1 MSIIQP
7 TYSTIQKLLANRR
20 FNIDEYQRE
29 YKWEQKHLEE
39 LITDLTTRFNDSY
52 KTGDETS
59 DVKNY
64 NDYFLGPI
72 IIASRNGE
80 SYIVDGQQRCTTLTL
95 ILIYMYHKCKGQ
107 NDGPQALLEQMIFSN
122 NLGEKNF
129 NINVPERTSILK
141 DLFEGNEISID
152 DKDESVR
159 NIVLRYQDIE
169 EINLEDEL
177 QESFQHFIYWFLTKV
192 GVIEIT
198 TTNPEQA
205 YEIFE
210 TMNSRGKPLS
220 PVDMLKSYLIGE
232 ISDQDKL
239 REANRLWKQTVKDLI
254 YWGDSE
260 DEERDDDCIK
270 AWLRSKYAQTIRERK
285 INSVDKDWELI
296 GSSFHKWTRDNS
308 DNIVLGNQDNNY
320 GFMTND
326 FAFYANSYKL
336 ILEASQKFTPGLEA
350 VFYNARLDFTLQ
362 RTVLLAALNPTDDR
376 TLVITKINTVA
387 TYLNIWIMRRVVNFI
402 RTGYSASSYA
412 MFNLCKEI
420 RSKSLEELVNILVKK
435 LEADDTTFQSAKDG
449 RRGGISEFT
458 LNNFTPKTMYQFLAR
473 ITAFVDYQS
482 GRPDPFEQLVDRKG
496 KILYD
501 IEHIWANKFE
511 THKDEF
517 TDEASF
523 QSWRNLVAAL
533 VLLPSD
539 VNRSFQDK
547 NYESKVPHYA
557 KQNIWAASLTEPT
570 YEHQP
575 QFQSFIKKYNLD
587 FKPYSQFTSDS
598 IDERASLLSALSEII
613 WNPETIREV
622 AKLDKNL
629 NATATS

>member
-7 TYSTIQKLLANRR
+7 TYSSVKKLLSNRR

-39 LITDLTTRFNDSY
+39 LLTDLTQRFNDSY
-52 KTGDETS
+52 KPGDDTS
-59 DVKNY
+59 QVKNY
-64 NDYFLGPI
+64 SDYFLGPI
-72 IIASRNGE
+72 IIASKNGE

-95 ILIYMYHKCKGQ
+95 VLIYLYHKCKSEGLSQ
-107 NDGPQALLEQMIFSN
+107 QSLIEPLIFSDN
-122 NLGEKNF
+122 YGEKSF

-152 DKDESVR
+152 NKEESVR

-169 EINLEDEL
+169 EINLAEEL
-177 QESFQHFIYWFLTKV
+177 QDSFQHFIYWLLDKV

-198 TTNPEQA
+198 TNNPEQA

-232 ISDQDKL
+232 ITDQDKL
-239 REANRLWKQTVKDLI
+239 REANKNWKQTVKELI
-254 YWGDSE
+254 FWGESE

-270 AWLRSKYAQTIRERK
+270 AWLRAKYAKTMRERK

-308 DNIVLGNQDNNY
+308 QNIGLGSQDDNY
-320 GFMTND
+320 AFMTNE
-326 FAFYANSYKL
+326 FGFYASYFKL
-336 ILEASQKFTPGLEA
+336 ILEASQQFTPSLEA

-376 TLVITKINTVA
+376 NLAITKINTVA
-387 TYLNIWIMRRVVNFI
+387 TYLNIWLMRRAVNFI
-402 RTGYSASSYA
+402 RNGYSASQYA
-412 MFNLCKEI
+412 MFNLCKDI
-420 RSKSLEELVNILVKK
+420 RSKSLDELVDILTQK
-435 LEADDTTFQSAKDG
+435 LNSDDTTFEGAKDG
-449 RRGGISEFT
+449 KRLGISDFS
-458 LNNFTPKTMYQFLAR
+458 LNAFTPKTLYQFLAR
-473 ITAFVDYQS
+473 ITAYVEYNS

-501 IEHIWANKFE
+501 IEHIWANKYE
-511 THKDEF
+511 YHKQEF
-517 TDEASF
+517 VDEAAF
-523 QSWRNLVAAL
+523 QNKRNLVGAL

-547 NYESKVPHYA
+547 QYKDKVPHYA
-557 KQNIWAASLTEPT
+557 KQNMWAASLTPAS

-575 QFQSFIKKYNLD
+575 QFIAFINKYDLD
-587 FKPYSQFTSDS
+587 FKVYEEFTPAA
-598 IDERASLLSALSEII
+598 IEERSELLLALANII
-613 WNPETIREV
+613 WSPESIRE
-622 AKLDKNL
+622 A
-629 NATATS
+629 AQA